1 LKSRP
6 KQLLG
11 YLPLASALPDLY
23 MYVQVPF
30 AWLQIFN
37 DGKHSS
43 LLQQKRFYRAS
54 APVGLLSYF
63 YSHLMTQIAQ

>member
-1 LKSRP
+1 MKTGP

-11 YLPLASALPDLY
+11 YLPLAFVLHDLSK
-23 MYVQVPF
+23 VLF
-30 AWLQIFN
+30 AWLQIVN
-37 DGKHSS
+37 DGKHAS

-54 APVGLLSYF
+54 ASVGLLSYF

>member
-1 LKSRP
+1 MKTGP

-11 YLPLASALPDLY
+11 YLPLASALHDLS

-30 AWLQIFN
+30 AWLQIVN

-54 APVGLLSYF
+54 ASVGLLSYF